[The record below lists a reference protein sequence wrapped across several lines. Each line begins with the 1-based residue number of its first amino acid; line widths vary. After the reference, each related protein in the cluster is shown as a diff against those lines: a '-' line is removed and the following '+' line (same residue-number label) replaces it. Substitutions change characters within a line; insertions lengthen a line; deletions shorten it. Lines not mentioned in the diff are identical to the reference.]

1 MMRKITV
8 KNAFLI
14 LLLLLCTVFI
24 FSNSLKDSEASHKDS
39 DVIVEIVED
48 VADKIQP
55 ENNVDWNYIVRKS
68 AHLTEFFILGVLSML
83 LALQIIKKR
92 WMAMLI
98 VASFVI
104 LIATTDEIIQIFSGR
119 SSMFSDVL
127 IDTAGALVGIGV
139 VLLLYQVALNIK
151 RKVNE

>member
-1 MMRKITV
+1 MRKITV

-92 WMAMLI
+92 WMAMLT